1 MRPPSRPAPEVHP
14 LRLPPHQ
21 LHRFYAGGPAIAELR
36 GVPSTDDHA
45 PEDWVG
51 SATTLFGE
59 ERLGLSALEDGR
71 LVRDAIAADPEAFLG
86 AAHVARYGADPAL
99 LVKLL
104 DAGERLPVH
113 AHPDR
118 AFARRH
124 LDCPYGKTEAW
135 VIVATRGADPRV
147 HLGFTRDVDAAEL
160 AGWVDRQDA
169 AAMLGAMHALP
180 VSAGDAVLVPAGMPH
195 AIGEGILLV
204 ELQEPTDFSVL
215 LEWEGFEVDGRDD
228 GHLGIGFD
236 VALQAVDRSGLAVDQ
251 VLALAAGRDEKAE
264 IDGQWF
270 LFPPAA
276 DPYFRAERLL
286 PGPLDVP
293 WMAAGFAV
301 LVVIAGAGTLVTESG
316 GTLPLRRGDTV
327 LVPHAAGWSEVRGDV
342 EVIRC
347 RPPRPDKAHP

>member
-1 MRPPSRPAPEVHP
+1 MMRPPSRPAPEVHL

-21 LHRFYAGGPAIAELR
+21 LHRFYAGGEAIADLR

-59 ERLGLSALEDGR
+59 QRLGLSALEDGR
-71 LVRDAIAADPEAFLG
+71 LVRDVIAAEPEAFLG
-86 AAHVARYGADPAL
+86 PEHVARYGADPAL

-135 VIVATRGADPRV
+135 VIVATRGAEPLV
-147 HLGFTRDVDAAEL
+147 HLGFTRDVEAAEL

-169 AAMLGAMHALP
+169 AAMLGALHALP
-180 VSAGDAVLVPAGMPH
+180 VSAGDAVLVPAGTPH

-204 ELQEPTDFSVL
+204 ELQEPTDLSIL
-215 LEWEGFEVDGRDD
+215 LEWEGFEVDGRAD

-236 VALQAVDRSGLAVDQ
+236 VALQAVDRTGTAPAALEELRRARADGP
-251 VLALAAGRDEKAE
+251 VLPA
-264 IDGQWF
+264 
-270 LFPPAA
+270 AA
-276 DPYFRAERLL
+276 DPFFRADRVGAGVTLD
-286 PGPLDVP
+286 PGF
-293 WMAAGFAV
+293 GV
-301 LVVIAGAGTLVTESG
+301 LVVLDGEGVARTGDGLTA
-316 GTLPLRRGDTV
+316 LRRGDTW
-327 LVPHAAGWSEVRGDV
+327 LIPHAAGPVALEGRV
-342 EVIRC
+342 EAIRC
-347 RPPRPDKAHP
+347 RPPAPDAAVAP